1 MRNHLITG
9 KAAGTIPAH
18 PAINTGNKSP
28 HSCKAPTPH
37 SPLPPPHSHSH
48 SNTLLRVNQPE
59 RKWLPEVGGTVS
71 GLRC

>member
-9 KAAGTIPAH
+9 EAADTIPAH

-28 HSCKAPTPH
+28 HSCKAPTP
-37 SPLPPPHSHSH
+37 PHSH

-71 GLRC
+71 SLRC